1 MADQRACDMATILP
15 ASYAMRQDAHT
26 RREAGDTM
34 SDEPDLRLIYRSIV
48 LALKPSMALITR
60 RDWGG
65 AEHLPPEGV
74 GCVVAANHIS
84 EADPLVVAYY
94 LDAAGR
100 VPRFMAKASIF
111 DVPIAGQLMRQVG
124 QIPVYRETRDAML
137 SLQGALDA
145 VAEGGC
151 VVVYPE
157 ATLTRDPGLWPM
169 RGKSGA
175 ARIALET
182 GAPVIPLAH
191 WGAQRIL
198 APYARFARL
207 FPPVT
212 VVVRAGPPVDLSGL
226 GPARSGRALRE
237 ATSRIMADITAL
249 LEQIRGE
256 QAPHE
261 RFDPVKAGVPV
272 TGNPKHARPD

>member
-1 MADQRACDMATILP
+1 
-15 ASYAMRQDAHT
+15 
-26 RREAGDTM
+26 M
-34 SDEPDLRLIYRSIV
+34 SDEPDLRLTYRSII
-48 LALKPSMALITR
+48 LALKPTMTVLTR

-65 AEHLPPEGV
+65 AENLPPEGV

-84 EADPLVVAYY
+84 EADPFVVAHF

-100 VPRFMAKASIF
+100 IPRFMAKASIF
-111 DVPIAGQLMRQVG
+111 DVPVAGQLLRQVG
-124 QIPVYRETRDAML
+124 QIPVHRETKDATL

-145 VAEGGC
+145 VADGGC

-157 ATLTRDPGLWPM
+157 ATLTRDPDLWPM

-175 ARIALET
+175 ARIAMET
-182 GAPVIPLAH
+182 GCPVIPLAH

-198 APYARFARL
+198 PPYARVARL
-207 FPPVT
+207 FPPVK

-226 GPARSGRALRE
+226 GPVRSGKALRE
-237 ATSRIMADITAL
+237 ATWRIMADLTGL

-256 QAPHE
+256 VAPTE
-261 RFDPVKAGVPV
+261 RYDPVRAGVPV
-272 TGNPKHARPD
+272 TGKPRLAGKD